1 MVLPGFV
8 STEERSVCLLKLHI
22 FLRGKRVKSIGK
34 FIVLH
39 KDVALNSLFAPF
51 TQQYKIFARETGNLK
66 LKTYLCSNREE
77 LKLILLFQFQRF

>member
-1 MVLPGFV
+1 MFWPGFV

-66 LKTYLCSNREE
+66 LKT
-77 LKLILLFQFQRF
+77 